1 MIKNIQ
7 TQPNRNGSSTTKV
20 PETEV
25 VARPKRRR
33 FTAAYKLRILEEAD
47 RCTRPGEIGALL
59 RREGLYS
66 SSLTT
71 WRRQRERSQLQ
82 DQPQA
87 QEMAKLRR
95 ENRRLRQQLERA
107 EAVIDVQKKLTELLG
122 LTQNN
127 AGSCLRPS
135 RSCPS
140 ASAPS
145 EPAGT

>member
-1 MIKNIQ
+1 MNKNTQ
-7 TQPNRNGSSTTKV
+7 TQPNHNGLSTTKV

-33 FTAAYKLRILEEAD
+33 FTTAYKLRILEEAD

-66 SSLTT
+66 SSLTS
-71 WRRQRERSQLQ
+71 WRRQRERGQLQ
-82 DQPQA
+82 NQPLA
-87 QEMAKLRR
+87 QEMAQLRR

-122 LTQNN
+122 LSQSD
-127 AGSCLRPS
+127 A
-135 RSCPS
+135 
-140 ASAPS
+140 AS
-145 EPAGT
+145 

>member
-1 MIKNIQ
+1 MSKNTQ
-7 TQPNRNGSSTTKV
+7 TQPNRNGLSTTQR

-33 FTAAYKLRILEEAD
+33 FTSAYKLRILEEAD

-82 DQPQA
+82 NQPLA
-87 QEMAKLRR
+87 QEMAQLRR
-95 ENRRLRQQLERA
+95 ENRRLRQQVERA

-122 LTQNN
+122 LTHND
-127 AGSCLRPS
+127 AGS
-135 RSCPS
+135 
-140 ASAPS
+140 
-145 EPAGT
+145 

>member
-1 MIKNIQ
+1 MSKNTQ
-7 TQPNRNGSSTTKV
+7 TQPHRNGSSTTKV

-25 VARPKRRR
+25 VAHSKRRR

-71 WRRQRERSQLQ
+71 WRRQRERSHLR

-87 QEMAKLRR
+87 QQMAKLRR

-107 EAVIDVQKKLTELLG
+107 EV
-122 LTQNN
+122 
-127 AGSCLRPS
+127 
-135 RSCPS
+135 
-140 ASAPS
+140 
-145 EPAGT
+145 

>member
-1 MIKNIQ
+1 MIKNTK

-25 VARPKRRR
+25 VARPRRR
-33 FTAAYKLRILEEAD
+33 CFTAAYKLRILEEAD
-47 RCTRPGEIGALL
+47 RCTRPGETGALL

-71 WRRQRERSQLQ
+71 WRRQHERGQLQ
-82 DQPQA
+82 DQPLA
-87 QEMAKLRR
+87 REMAKLRR

-122 LTQNN
+122 LTQTD
-127 AGSCLRPS
+127 AGS
-135 RSCPS
+135 
-140 ASAPS
+140 
-145 EPAGT
+145 

>member
-1 MIKNIQ
+1 MSKNTQ

-33 FTAAYKLRILEEAD
+33 FTTAYKLRILEEAD

-59 RREGLYS
+59 RGAGLYS
-66 SSLTT
+66 SSLST
-71 WRRQRERSQLQ
+71 WRRQRERGQLQ

-127 AGSCLRPS
+127 AGS
-135 RSCPS
+135 
-140 ASAPS
+140 
-145 EPAGT
+145 

>member
-1 MIKNIQ
+1 MSKNTN
-7 TQPNRNGSSTTKV
+7 TQPNRNGLSTTKR

-33 FTAAYKLRILEEAD
+33 FTSAYKLRILEEAD

-82 DQPQA
+82 NQPLA
-87 QEMAKLRR
+87 QEMAQLRR
-95 ENRRLRQQLERA
+95 ENRRLRQQVERA

-122 LTQNN
+122 LTHND
-127 AGSCLRPS
+127 AGS
-135 RSCPS
+135 
-140 ASAPS
+140 
-145 EPAGT
+145 

>member
-1 MIKNIQ
+1 MSKNTN
-7 TQPNRNGSSTTKV
+7 TQPNRNGFSTTKV

-33 FTAAYKLRILEEAD
+33 FTTAYKLRILEEAD

-71 WRRQRERSQLQ
+71 WRRQRERGHLR
-82 DQPQA
+82 DQPLG
-87 QEMAKLRR
+87 QEMTKLRR

-122 LTQNN
+122 LSQSN
-127 AGSCLRPS
+127 AGS
-135 RSCPS
+135 
-140 ASAPS
+140 
-145 EPAGT
+145 

>member
-1 MIKNIQ
+1 MIKNTK
-7 TQPNRNGSSTTKV
+7 TQPNRNGTSTTKV

-25 VARPKRRR
+25 VARPRRRR

-47 RCTRPGEIGALL
+47 RCTRPGETGALL

-71 WRRQRERSQLQ
+71 WRRQRERGQLQ
-82 DQPQA
+82 DQPLA

-107 EAVIDVQKKLTELLG
+107 EAVIDVQLTELLG
-122 LTQNN
+122 LTQSD
-127 AGSCLRPS
+127 AGS
-135 RSCPS
+135 
-140 ASAPS
+140 
-145 EPAGT
+145 

>member
-1 MIKNIQ
+1 MSKNTQ
-7 TQPNRNGSSTTKV
+7 TQPNRNGLSTTKM

-33 FTAAYKLRILEEAD
+33 FTIAYKLRILEEAD

-59 RREGLYS
+59 RGEGLYS
-66 SSLTT
+66 SSLST
-71 WRRQRERSQLQ
+71 WRRQRERGQLQ

-87 QEMAKLRR
+87 QEVAKLRR

-122 LTQNN
+122 LTQTD
-127 AGSCLRPS
+127 AGS
-135 RSCPS
+135 
-140 ASAPS
+140 
-145 EPAGT
+145 

>member
-1 MIKNIQ
+1 MSKNTQ
-7 TQPNRNGSSTTKV
+7 TQPNRNGLSTTKM

-33 FTAAYKLRILEEAD
+33 FTTAYKLRILEEAD

-71 WRRQRERSQLQ
+71 WRRQRERGQFQ
-82 DQPQA
+82 NQPLA
-87 QEMAKLRR
+87 QEMAQLRR

-122 LTQNN
+122 LSQSD
-127 AGSCLRPS
+127 AGF
-135 RSCPS
+135 
-140 ASAPS
+140 
-145 EPAGT
+145 

>member
-1 MIKNIQ
+1 MSKNTN
-7 TQPNRNGSSTTKV
+7 TQPNRNGLSTTKM

-33 FTAAYKLRILEEAD
+33 FTTAYKLRILEEAD

-71 WRRQRERSQLQ
+71 WRRQRERGQLQ
-82 DQPQA
+82 NQPLA
-87 QEMAKLRR
+87 QEMAQLRR

-122 LTQNN
+122 LSQSD
-127 AGSCLRPS
+127 AGS
-135 RSCPS
+135 
-140 ASAPS
+140 
-145 EPAGT
+145 

>member
-1 MIKNIQ
+1 MSKNTQ

-20 PETEV
+20 PVTEV
-25 VARPKRRR
+25 VARPQRRR
-33 FTAAYKLRILEEAD
+33 FTTAYKLRILEEAD

-71 WRRQRERSQLQ
+71 WRRQRERGHLRDQLLG
-82 DQPQA
+82 

-122 LTQNN
+122 LSQSN
-127 AGSCLRPS
+127 AGS
-135 RSCPS
+135 
-140 ASAPS
+140 
-145 EPAGT
+145 

>member
-1 MIKNIQ
+1 MSKNTQ

-20 PETEV
+20 SETEV
-25 VARPKRRR
+25 VARPQRRR
-33 FTAAYKLRILEEAD
+33 FTVAYKLRILEEAD

-71 WRRQRERSQLQ
+71 WRRQRERGQIQ

-95 ENRRLRQQLERA
+95 ENRQLRQQLERA
-107 EAVIDVQKKLTELLG
+107 EAVIDVQK
-122 LTQNN
+122 N
-127 AGSCLRPS
+127 S
-135 RSCPS
+135 RSYL
-140 ASAPS
+140 
-145 EPAGT
+145 G

>member
-1 MIKNIQ
+1 MIKNTK

-25 VARPKRRR
+25 VARPRRRR

-47 RCTRPGEIGALL
+47 RCTRPGETGALL

-71 WRRQRERSQLQ
+71 WRRQHERGQLQ
-82 DQPQA
+82 DQPLA
-87 QEMAKLRR
+87 REMAKLRR

-122 LTQNN
+122 LTQTD
-127 AGSCLRPS
+127 AGS
-135 RSCPS
+135 
-140 ASAPS
+140 
-145 EPAGT
+145 